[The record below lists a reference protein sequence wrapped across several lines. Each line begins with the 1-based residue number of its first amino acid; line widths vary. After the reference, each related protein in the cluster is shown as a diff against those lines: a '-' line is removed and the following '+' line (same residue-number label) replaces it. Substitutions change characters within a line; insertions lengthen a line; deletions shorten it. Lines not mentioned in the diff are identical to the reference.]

1 MVEYYSIKRISV
13 SFNVGGFTHR
23 FTQGL
28 RKKSV
33 HSALTAGMLVLY
45 IIILYVAC
53 TNDIIL
59 YKLILNIDNCII
71 TALVG
76 SCLAT
81 KVL

>member
-1 MVEYYSIKRISV
+1 MVMHSVAVVEYYSIKRISV

-45 IIILYVAC
+45 ISYY
-53 TNDIIL
+53 T
-59 YKLILNIDNCII
+59 
-71 TALVG
+71 
-76 SCLAT
+76 
-81 KVL
+81 